1 MGPGFH
7 PLIPAATY
15 PAAAATA
22 SAAAAAAATAPAPAP
37 ADEVDVAPACAN
49 AAKLSRFQ
57 ALTPAGAGLPQRKP
71 FSSPRLLGSTPAP
84 VRTGA
89 HLLCAQ
95 EPGRACVAGLLM
107 EEEGEKGGRER
118 KGEEDKHDGT
128 QGNPATPASRPG
140 GIAPPQ
146 RKPFAMAVAVTPT
159 SASRPSPATSLDEP
173 IYVEVFFTKFSKK
186 KKKVWEDG
194 VLVLKQG
201 SMELQ
206 RDDGS
211 AVTKS
216 NKNCSKGNAPPEIG
230 SILFLGSFEVTAVLP
245 PLLPSCSLF

>member
-7 PLIPAATY
+7 PLVPAAIR
-15 PAAAATA
+15 PAA
-22 SAAAAAAATAPAPAP
+22 APAPAMRS
-37 ADEVDVAPACAN
+37 ADEVDVSPACA
-49 AAKLSRFQ
+49 KPSRFQ
-57 ALTPAGAGLPQRKP
+57 ALMPAGAGLPQRKP
-71 FSSPRLLGSTPAP
+71 FALPRLLVSAPAD
-84 VRTGA
+84 VHTGA
-89 HLLCAQ
+89 HGDGGGSASTGDDPSA
-95 EPGRACVAGLLM
+95 EP
-107 EEEGEKGGRER
+107 E
-118 KGEEDKHDGT
+118 DGT
-128 QGNPATPASRPG
+128 PGDPSTPASRPG
-140 GIAPPQ
+140 GFTLPQ

-159 SASRPSPATSLDEP
+159 SAARSSPATSLDEP
-173 IYVEVFFTKFSKK
+173 VYIEVFFTKFSKK